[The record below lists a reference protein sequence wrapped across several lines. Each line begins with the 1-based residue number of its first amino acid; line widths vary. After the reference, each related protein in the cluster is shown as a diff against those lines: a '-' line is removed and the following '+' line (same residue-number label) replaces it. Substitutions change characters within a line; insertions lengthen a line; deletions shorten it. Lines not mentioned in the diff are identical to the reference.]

1 MRGADYLLGLTIL
14 GIGIVAGL
22 ATLRDQMTQAFADVA
37 SALEHL
43 DQTYTVSITL
53 ADPEGGPDTLIEFGF
68 PDTVPPAQ
76 TPGNPPGDM
85 VIGVPPAGGEN

>member
-1 MRGADYLLGLTIL
+1 MRGMDYLLGLTIL

-22 ATLRDQMTQAFADVA
+22 ATLRDQMTQAFGDVA

-53 ADPEGGPDTLIEFGF
+53 ADPDGGPPTIIEYGY
-68 PDTVPPAQ
+68 PDTAPAAQ

-85 VIGVPPAGGEN
+85 VIGVPPAGGED